1 MSGKRPDHRARASGA
16 TEIPAISFPEAL
28 PITAYREPIQQALR
42 DHQVIIVCGDTGSG
56 KTTQLP
62 KMALQLGRAAR
73 GRLIGCTQ
81 PRRLA
86 AVTVARRVAE
96 EFGGQVGGLVGYQH
110 RFERRLSR
118 ASRIKFMT
126 DGILLAETRH
136 SPLLTAYDTLII
148 DEAHERSLNI
158 DFLLGLIKRI
168 LPRRP
173 DLRVIVS
180 SATLDAGHFSDFF
193 GGAPALSIPGRL
205 HPIEIRY
212 REPGDDEPDLPHL
225 VAQAVDEILA
235 AGPGDIL
242 VFLPGERDIRETA
255 TLLTG
260 RRLPGAVIIP
270 LMASLP
276 AAEQQRAFQ
285 PADGRRIILA
295 TNVAETSVTIPGIR
309 YVIDSGLARISRY
322 VHRTQVQRLQ
332 IEAISQASARQRAG
346 RCGRIGPGICIR
358 LYGEEDFQRR
368 DPYTD
373 PEILR
378 SSLAGVILTMLD
390 LGMGDIA
397 RFPFLDPPAP
407 AMIREGLRELDEL
420 GAVRP
425 APEGGVPKL
434 TTLGWQ
440 LAKMPV
446 EPRLARM
453 LLAAHHEEALRDTLT
468 VVAAL
473 ACDDPRRRPIEQ
485 QAEADRAHAAWQTP
499 ASDFAALLRLW
510 RWWDDATRGTS
521 QQTGRRLCRQHFL
534 SFARMREWRDLR
546 EQLETL
552 CRRLDLAVES
562 ERGGDDGLHRALL
575 SGLLGRIG
583 HRDREAGD
591 YRGARG
597 LRFAVFPGS
606 GLFKRQPEW
615 LMAGELVDTS
625 RLYARTAAAID
636 PRWIEKLAGDRCKR
650 SYHSPTWDAER
661 GFVRATER
669 VTLFGLV
676 IVEGRRCDYTR
687 IEPAV
692 CRDIFIRHGLVAG
705 EFPRPPPLIRD
716 NMELL
721 AAIRLRDEKR
731 RGHGNLL
738 DEERL
743 VAFFDG
749 RLPPD
754 INSADALRAW
764 LKRASRAESES
775 LRLKAEDW
783 IVDDDAAAGF
793 PDTLRIGKAR
803 LPLTY
808 RYAYGEEDDGITCTV
823 TREEAPLLRRWPADW
838 LVPGALPEKV
848 QWMLGRL
855 TSAQR
860 RTLGPMDE
868 ALSRCL
874 SRLRPGREPLITAL
888 ANLLQDTFGVRVAD
902 GLWSEEQMPPHLRVR
917 FVVMDEKGRPLAAGR
932 DLDAVLR
939 AAGVEEQPA
948 APAAGAAE
956 PWHRDGLVA
965 WTCGALPEQVDV
977 GRAGWPLINYPA
989 LQDQGT
995 SVSLRLFADPAPAR
1009 AIHHDGVRRL
1019 LLLAL
1024 GSEARRLA
1032 RLPAWPVPAG
1042 LFLRQIGCAPE
1053 QVADDLVLALVSD
1066 VFLHGQPEVRTP
1078 EAFNTRL
1085 AQGRGRLAAAQREW
1099 QTLVTGIVVLAAEC
1113 HAAINAVK
1121 GSPAA
1126 VADMQEQLAWL
1137 VFPGFVRYVPRVR
1150 LQHYFRYLEALRLRI
1165 ERLTLNAA
1173 SDARKMAE
1181 VAPFWSRYI
1190 ELATADPPRRH
1201 DRLALDEYRWMV
1213 EAFRIS
1219 CFAQELK
1226 APCPVSAKRL
1236 EAQWA
1241 KVLQQG

>member
-1 MSGKRPDHRARASGA
+1 M
-16 TEIPAISFPEAL
+16 PAIAFPEAL
-28 PITAYREPIQQALR
+28 PITAFREPIQQALR

-62 KMALQLGRAAR
+62 KMALQLGRAAE

-96 EFGGQVGGLVGYQH
+96 EFGEPVGGLVGYQH
-110 RFERRLSR
+110 RFERRLGR

-126 DGILLAETRH
+126 DGILLAETRA
-136 SPLLTAYDTLII
+136 SPLLEAYDTLII

-158 DFLLGLIKRI
+158 DFLLGLVKRI

-173 DLRVIVS
+173 GLRVVVS
-180 SATLDAGHFSDFF
+180 SATLDAGRFSDFF
-193 GGAPALSIPGRL
+193 GGAPTLSIPGRL

-212 REPGDDEPDLPHL
+212 REPGDDDPDLPRLIAQSVEEL
-225 VAQAVDEILA
+225 VS

-242 VFLPGERDIRETA
+242 VFLPGERDIREA
-255 TLLTG
+255 AAALTG
-260 RRLPGAVIIP
+260 RRLPGTTIIP

-276 AAEQQRAFQ
+276 VAEQQRAFQ
-285 PADGRRIILA
+285 PADGRRVILS
-295 TNVAETSVTIPGIR
+295 TNVAETSVTLPGIR

-332 IEAISQASARQRAG
+332 IEAVSQASARQRAG
-346 RCGRIGPGICIR
+346 RCGRVGPGICIR
-358 LYGEEDFQRR
+358 LYDEADYQRR

-390 LGMGDIA
+390 LGLGDITQ
-397 RFPFLDPPAP
+397 FPFLDPPAP

-420 GAVRP
+420 GAVRL
-425 APEGGVPKL
+425 APDGGMPKL
-434 TTLGWQ
+434 STVGWQ

-453 LLAAHHEEALRDTLT
+453 LLAGHREEALRDALT
-468 VVAAL
+468 VVASL

-499 ASDFAALLRLW
+499 ASDFAALLKLW
-510 RWWDDATRGTS
+510 RWWDDATRGAS
-521 QQTGRRLCRQHFL
+521 QQVARRLCREHFL
-534 SFARMREWRDLR
+534 SFAKMREWRDLR
-546 EQLETL
+546 DQIEKL
-552 CRRLDLAVES
+552 CRRLGLAVES
-562 ERGGDDGLHRALL
+562 DRGGDDGLHRALL
-575 SGLLGRIG
+575 TGLLGRIG
-583 HRDREAGD
+583 HRDPEAGD

-597 LRFAVFPGS
+597 LRFSVFPGS

-625 RLYARTAAAID
+625 RLYAREAASID
-636 PRWIEKLAGDRCKR
+636 PRWIEGLAGDRCKR
-650 SYHSPTWDAER
+650 SYHSPAWDAEH

-692 CRDIFIRHGLVAG
+692 CRDLFIRHGLVAG
-705 EFPRPPPLIRD
+705 DFPRPPPLVRE
-716 NMELL
+716 NQELL
-721 AAIRLRDEKR
+721 AAIRLREEKR
-731 RGHGNLL
+731 RRQGQLL

-754 INSADALRAW
+754 INSADALRTW
-764 LKRASRAESES
+764 LRRAPRAETET
-775 LRLKAEDW
+775 LRLKPDEW
-783 IVDDDAAAGF
+783 MVDDDATAGF
-793 PDTLRIGKAR
+793 PDTLRIGESR
-803 LPLTY
+803 LPLAY
-808 RYAYGEEDDGITCTV
+808 RHAYGEEDDGITCTV

-855 TSAQR
+855 AVSQR
-860 RTLGPMDE
+860 RVLGPMDE
-868 ALSRCL
+868 AVSRCL
-874 SRLRPGREPLITAL
+874 GRLRPGREPLTMAL
-888 ANLLQDTFGVRVAD
+888 AGLLQETFGVRVAD
-902 GLWSEEQMPPHLRVR
+902 GLWPEEQMPPHLRVR
-917 FVVMDEKGRPLAAGR
+917 FVVVDEKGTTLAAGR
-932 DLDAVLR
+932 DLEAVLR
-939 AAGVEEQPA
+939 EAGVVEMAA
-948 APAAGAAE
+948 APAAGTE
-956 PWHRDGLVA
+956 PWRQDGLVG
-965 WTCGALPEQVDV
+965 WTCGSLPEQVDV
-977 GRAGWPLINYPA
+977 GRAGWPLVNYPA
-989 LQDQGT
+989 LQDQGA
-995 SVSLRLFADPAPAR
+995 SVSLRLFAEPVQAR
-1009 AIHHDGVRRL
+1009 TVHHDGVRRL

-1032 RLPAWPVPAG
+1032 RLPAWPVQAG
-1042 LFLRQIGCAPE
+1042 FFLRQIGYAPE
-1053 QVADDLVLALVSD
+1053 QVADDLALALVAD
-1066 VFLHGQPEVRTP
+1066 VFLDGQSDVRTP
-1078 EAFNTRL
+1078 EAFAARL
-1085 AQGRGRLAAAQREW
+1085 EQGRVQLAAAHREW
-1099 QTLVTGIVVLAAEC
+1099 QTLVTGIIALATER
-1113 HAAINAVK
+1113 HAALNQFN

-1137 VFPGFVRYVPRVR
+1137 VFPGFVRYVPRAR
-1150 LQHYFRYLEALRLRI
+1150 LQHYFRYFEAQRLRL
-1165 ERLTLNAA
+1165 ERLAVNAA
-1173 SDARKMAE
+1173 ADARKMAE
-1181 VAPFWSRYI
+1181 VAPFWARYLD
-1190 ELATADPPRRH
+1190 LATADPPRRH

-1241 KVLQQG
+1241 KA